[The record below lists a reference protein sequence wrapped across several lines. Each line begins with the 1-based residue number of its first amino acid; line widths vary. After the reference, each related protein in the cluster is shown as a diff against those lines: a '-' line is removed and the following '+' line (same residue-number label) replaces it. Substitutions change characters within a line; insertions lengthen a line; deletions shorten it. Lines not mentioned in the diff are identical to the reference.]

1 MAQSNQSEADKSRL
15 MLNLLDSVGRDG
27 SQSQRRLAVE
37 LGIALGL
44 VNLYLKRCIRKG
56 FVKVSN
62 APAKRYA
69 YFLTVEGFA
78 EKSRLTLEY
87 LTYSFSF
94 FRQARLGFDRVFAD
108 IASRGGTLIVL
119 AGISDLAEIATICSI
134 ERKLSIVAIVDP
146 QTKIATFLGHPVMR
160 SIKDVE
166 GPFDAVI
173 VTDLKTPYEVYSAAI
188 EWCGKDM
195 VYVPNLLLAS
205 IEQAA
210 SA

>member
-94 FRQARLGFDRVFAD
+94 FRQDRKSVVP
-108 IASRGGTLIVL
+108 RN
-119 AGISDLAEIATICSI
+119 
-134 ERKLSIVAIVDP
+134 R
-146 QTKIATFLGHPVMR
+146 
-160 SIKDVE
+160 
-166 GPFDAVI
+166 
-173 VTDLKTPYEVYSAAI
+173 YE
-188 EWCGKDM
+188 
-195 VYVPNLLLAS
+195 L
-205 IEQAA
+205 
-210 SA
+210 